1 MKVLHQTVVTPDQ
14 IDHLG
19 HMNVR
24 FYGVAA
30 RHGARALLGALGAE
44 PASLTEL
51 AVATSTFVITVS
63 SSRGPR
69 SRCGVGCWT

>member
-44 PASLTEL
+44 PAAHRAGRSRPLR
-51 AVATSTFVITVS
+51 S
-63 SSRGPR
+63 SSP
-69 SRCGVGCWT
+69 